1 MNIAPLKG
9 YAPYHNGSHNLENR
23 RQRNAVKLT
32 IPQGRWLGLI
42 CRRRTPFVVSGRADC
57 WCVGDRVLDV
67 EAATPKGGLHRQ
79 FLGEPRGSGVG
90 NSSWLCG

>member
-1 MNIAPLKG
+1 M
-9 YAPYHNGSHNLENR
+9 
-23 RQRNAVKLT
+23 
-32 IPQGRWLGLI
+32 
-42 CRRRTPFVVSGRADC
+42 VSGRADC